1 MKGINKSIIGF
12 KGLEVPYRF
21 LKHEKKSNQLAIFLP
36 GEGYT
41 NNRPL
46 FHFTEDVFIN
56 HAIDLLEIDYQYK
69 EKVYNDFS
77 MEEIC
82 EAVQYDVTKVLESVL
97 SETSYD
103 QYYLVAKSLGTIG
116 LSAVINKPEFKN
128 AKIIW
133 LTPLLIRDEVLEA
146 MVQSQHSSLSFMG
159 TNDRN
164 YDVPR
169 YERMIQNPNIISSL
183 IPHINHGMQFEA
195 DTLGSIDIL
204 KNVIGDIE
212 SFVKRTMIETK

>member
-1 MKGINKSIIGF
+1 MKGIINSVTGF

-21 LKHEKKSNQLAIFLP
+21 IKHEKTSNQLAIFLP

-41 NNRPL
+41 NSRPL
-46 FHFTEDVFIN
+46 FHFTEDVFKN
-56 HAIDLLEIDYQYK
+56 QSIDLLEIDYQYK
-69 EKVYNDFS
+69 EKAYDDFS

-82 EAVQYDVTKVLESVL
+82 EAVQYDVTQVLESVL
-97 SETSYD
+97 AEASYD
-103 QYYLVAKSLGTIG
+103 QYYFVAKSIGTIG
-116 LSAVINKPEFKN
+116 LSAVINKPEFEN

-146 MVQSQHSSLSFMG
+146 MIHSQHSALSFIG

-164 YDVPR
+164 YVVPR
-169 YERMIQNPNIISSL
+169 YERMIQNPNIASSL

-195 DTLGSIDIL
+195 DTLGSIDVL
-204 KNVIGDIE
+204 KKVIGDIE
-212 SFVKRTMIETK
+212 SFVKRTMIGNS

>member
-1 MKGINKSIIGF
+1 MKGITNSITGF
-12 KGLEVPYRF
+12 NGLEVPYRF
-21 LKHEKKSNQLAIFLP
+21 IKHEKPSNQLAIFLP

-41 NNRPL
+41 NSRPL
-46 FHFTEDVFIN
+46 FHFTEDVFMN
-56 HAIDLLEIDYQYK
+56 HATDLLEIDYQYK
-69 EKVYNDFS
+69 EKIYDDFS

-97 SETSYD
+97 AETSYD
-103 QYYLVAKSLGTIG
+103 QYYFVAKSLGTIG
-116 LSAVINKPEFKN
+116 LSAIINKPEFEH

-146 MVQSQHSSLSFMG
+146 MVHSQHSSLSFLG

-164 YDVPR
+164 YEVPR
-169 YERMIQNPNIISSL
+169 YERMIENPNIISSL
-183 IPHINHGMQFEA
+183 IPQLNHGMQYEG

-204 KNVIGDIE
+204 KKVIEDIE
-212 SFVKRTMIETK
+212 RFVKKTMIEND